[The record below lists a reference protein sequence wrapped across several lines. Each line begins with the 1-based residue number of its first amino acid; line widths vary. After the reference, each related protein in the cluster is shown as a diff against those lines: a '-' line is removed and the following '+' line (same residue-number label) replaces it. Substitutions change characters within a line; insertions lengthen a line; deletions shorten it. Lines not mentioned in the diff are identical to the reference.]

1 MTKWAQEIGPAFGVS
16 VGIVAFVYWPGAQSV
31 ARNLIIREAMLMFHT
46 GFPVFDH
53 ERLSTSLL
61 LRPFSTY
68 IIIITSII
76 IINIMTTI
84 IIINIITT
92 FIITSVITT
101 IITLYYYFTIIIVY
115 YYHTIIIILNIS

>member
-1 MTKWAQEIGPAFGVS
+1 M
-16 VGIVAFVYWPGAQSV
+16 GIVAFVYWPGAQSV

-76 IINIMTTI
+76 III
-84 IIINIITT
+84 IIKLSRHDPSSPSLRPL
-92 FIITSVITT
+92 FLVSVCR
-101 IITLYYYFTIIIVY
+101 
-115 YYHTIIIILNIS
+115 ISIDSRVSKESQRYMEKYGSPQGCCGSMPANLR